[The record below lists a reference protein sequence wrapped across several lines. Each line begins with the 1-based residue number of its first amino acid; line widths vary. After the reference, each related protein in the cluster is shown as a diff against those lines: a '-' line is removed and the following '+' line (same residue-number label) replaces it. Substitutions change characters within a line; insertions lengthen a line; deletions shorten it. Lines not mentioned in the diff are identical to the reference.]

1 MLVLLKFT
9 VTFPFTGTDKLKV
22 CPSVRVMPW
31 ALMEKCAVGP
41 DWNVKATVPV
51 AVELNPLPS
60 VTVKVM
66 VLLAVPKL
74 KLQVDEFVQ
83 ICVPLL
89 FQT

>member
-1 MLVLLKFT
+1 M
-9 VTFPFTGTDKLKV
+9 
-22 CPSVRVMPW
+22 
-31 ALMEKCAVGP
+31 
-41 DWNVKATVPV
+41 
-51 AVELNPLPS
+51 VELNPLLS